1 MGDPMKPI
9 TIFYAC
15 LLLTAAT
22 GAQAAPRGI
31 TYDCD
36 TAAGHFSELD
46 LPAQPGA
53 FRVTGNIQVNN
64 IATDKKWAPTVRVRV
79 ASAPPQGGA
88 APANYAGLELTA
100 LPGAALKL
108 DAKTVQAFSF
118 DATGQESD
126 MIPTSIQPAGPVQ
139 PFLLAYDGKS
149 VSVTVAG
156 STRSFPLTTSDP
168 VVQVICS
175 TGEFLLT
182 DLAVQPSS

>member
-1 MGDPMKPI
+1 
-9 TIFYAC
+9 
-15 LLLTAAT
+15 
-22 GAQAAPRGI
+22 
-31 TYDCD
+31 
-36 TAAGHFSELD
+36 
-46 LPAQPGA
+46 
-53 FRVTGNIQVNN
+53 
-64 IATDKKWAPTVRVRV
+64 
-79 ASAPPQGGA
+79 
-88 APANYAGLELTA
+88 
-100 LPGAALKL
+100 
-108 DAKTVQAFSF
+108 
-118 DATGQESD
+118 